1 MIAAISLMI
10 FQTMNPVIASAL
22 MPGLGQQIQ
31 GEQSKARIFYTVEGA
46 IWLSY
51 FGFNYMGSKIE
62 LSARAFAI
70 KHAEGNPARTEDD
83 YYDALEDYLSSEHHN
98 LDVERTA
105 SRLYPNDLERQQE
118 YIELHGYFGND
129 IWEWDSISNRSHY
142 WDERKNARE
151 HRRRASFMPGFAII
165 NRIVSVIDVVV
176 FAENEKVG
184 LDTRPGKIGIYY
196 KF

>member
-1 MIAAISLMI
+1 MLMCISLML
-10 FQTMNPVIASAL
+10 FQAMNPVIASAL
-22 MPGLGQQIQ
+22 VPGLGQQIQ
-31 GEQSKARIFYTVEGA
+31 GEQSKARIFYTVEGT

-51 FGFNYMGSKIE
+51 FGFNYLGSKIE
-62 LSARAFAI
+62 VSARAYAI

-105 SRLYPNDLERQQE
+105 SRLYPNDLEAQQE
-118 YIELHGYFGND
+118 YIDQHGYFGSD
-129 IWEWDSISNRSHY
+129 AWEWDSLTNRTHY
-142 WDERKNARE
+142 WNERRNARE

-176 FAENEKVG
+176 FTEQQKVG